1 MLGGGGINNDANES
15 SVASSSASVT
25 PSTNGAASG
34 SIGEPSPP
42 PSFAIPDAPPPVEA
56 PAEPPPPEPPP
67 EPPAAPPPVAAPEPP
82 PPAEEE
88 PEPPPPAVPS
98 ASEPLSA
105 DEGPADDPARIAA
118 TPVQT
123 GRTEMASPEMVA
135 QLKAELAAASSG
147 SGAHPPPIVAEPVV
161 AEPDPADSSGVREA
175 APTIAPREKPASPD
189 SNSLGRLPD
198 PAPASGHD
206 LSDLEGPGALAEAKA
221 RVFARVA
228 ETLAPAGEL
237 PPRDANARARART
250 EAQRLL
256 SELASRV
263 PGLEPRPSANRIA
276 GELCGLGALSA
287 PLAEPDVTEVFV
299 HGPGRV
305 FVRRVGQAPERTDAR
320 FSCPQAIATVIHRLT
335 GVALSSEN
343 PIVDARTFDGADVH
357 AVHGSIASGGPV
369 VSITLPG
376 PEAPPATLEAL
387 TEEGMLDA
395 TLGSLLSAAVAANLN
410 ILVCSGPGT
419 QTFPLLTALASE
431 AAGLDGATRQVV
443 VRPGHEPGTLPD
455 GAILLQGDGVDG
467 GDDVPAMQ
475 SLVRAAVGLSP
486 DRLVVHEVSG
496 PEAAAAL
503 AALGRGFRGCTIS
516 TRAATARDAIAR
528 LAALVGLGDGTEAGL
543 SPSHAARSRAVAR
556 SFDLAIAVARFTDG
570 VSRIV
575 AVSEPTV
582 DDEGAVGAHD
592 LARWDTEANACGPTG
607 DSARPSGSFAAALQH
622 RGINLDPPWSG

>member
-1 MLGGGGINNDANES
+1 
-15 SVASSSASVT
+15 
-25 PSTNGAASG
+25 
-34 SIGEPSPP
+34 
-42 PSFAIPDAPPPVEA
+42 
-56 PAEPPPPEPPP
+56 
-67 EPPAAPPPVAAPEPP
+67 
-82 PPAEEE
+82 
-88 PEPPPPAVPS
+88 
-98 ASEPLSA
+98 
-105 DEGPADDPARIAA
+105 
-118 TPVQT
+118 
-123 GRTEMASPEMVA
+123 MASPEMVE

-147 SGAHPPPIVAEPVV
+147 SQSSVVPPVV
-161 AEPDPADSSGVREA
+161 AEPEPGDSSGVREA
-175 APTIAPREKPASPD
+175 APTISPRPTPNKKP
-189 SNSLGRLPD
+189 GRLPD
-198 PAPASGHD
+198 PEPASGHD
-206 LSDLEGPGALAEAKA
+206 LSDLEGPGALSEAKA
-221 RVFARVA
+221 RVFARVS
-228 ETLAPAGEL
+228 ETLAPHGEL
-237 PPRDANARARART
+237 PPRDADARARART

-305 FVRRVGQAPERTDAR
+305 FVRRTGKAPERAEAG
-320 FSCPQAIATVIHRLT
+320 FSCPQAVATVIHRLT
-335 GVALSSEN
+335 GVALSSDN

-376 PEAPPATLEAL
+376 PEAPPADLDAL
-387 TEEGMLDA
+387 VEEGMLDA
-395 TLGSLLSAAVAANLN
+395 TLSSLLSSAVAGNLN
-410 ILVCSGPGT
+410 IMVCSGPGA
-419 QTFPLLTALASE
+419 QTFSLLTALATE

-455 GAILLQGDGVDG
+455 GTILLQGDGIDG
-467 GDDVPAMQ
+467 GEDVPAMQ

-516 TRAATARDAIAR
+516 TRAATARDGIAR

-582 DDEGAVGAHD
+582 DDDGAVGAHD
-592 LARWDTEANACGPTG
+592 LARWDTDAGSCTPTG
-607 DSARPSGSFAAALQH
+607 DAPSPSAGFAAALQH
-622 RGINLDPPWSG
+622 RGITLDPPWSG